1 MELKD
6 VVAISG
12 TPGLYKIVGRSRSGL
27 IVESFEDQPRR
38 FSTTLSQKISVLDDI
53 AMFTK
58 EGETKLRQIFIQL
71 MENDS
76 IVAPDAKAADADFKS
91 FMDKALPDYDKEK
104 VYVSDIKKLA
114 KWYTTLKPFL
124 DLEIL
129 KKPADSEEVTEEGA
143 EGKKEVKKTESKAK
157 INKDS
162 KPLKTNTKSLGK
174 KSTSAP
180 RKMGS

>member
-6 VVAISG
+6 VVAIAG
-12 TPGLYKIVGRSRSGL
+12 LPGLHKIIGKSRSGL
-27 IVESFEDQPRR
+27 IVETFDAQPRR

-53 AMFTK
+53 AIFSK
-58 EGETKLRQIFIQL
+58 EGETKLRQVLINL
-71 MENDS
+71 MEDAT
-76 IVAPDAKAADADFKS
+76 IIAPETKAADSDFKS
-91 FMDKALPDYDKEK
+91 FMEKALPDYDTEK
-104 VYVSDIKKLA
+104 VYISDIKKLA
-114 KWYTTLKPFL
+114 KWYSTLKPFL

-129 KKPADSEEVTEEGA
+129 KKPAEEEETTEEGV

-162 KPLKTNTKSLGK
+162 KPLKTNTKSVGK
-174 KSTSAP
+174 KANSAP